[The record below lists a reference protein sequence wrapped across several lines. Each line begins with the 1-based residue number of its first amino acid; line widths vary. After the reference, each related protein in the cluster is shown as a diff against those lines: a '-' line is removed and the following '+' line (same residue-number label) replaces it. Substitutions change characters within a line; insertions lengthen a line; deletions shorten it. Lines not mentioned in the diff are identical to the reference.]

1 MAGRAVGKR
10 RNDRAQTQPDLFLEA
25 AAPASRCATPGA
37 WRSLEEQ
44 AAALP
49 PAWHDLLAPCLAT
62 PAWQELVA
70 FVDGERAAG
79 KPVFPL
85 EVFHALHLTA
95 LDDVKVVILGQ
106 DPYHGVGV
114 VDGNE
119 IAQAHGLAFS
129 VPEGVRVPPSL
140 RNIFKQIEAEY
151 GAGSCGG
158 KAAASGNLEGWA
170 RQGVLLLNTVL
181 TVEQGRAASHAR
193 RGWEAVTDCLI
204 GALAASRPHLVFL
217 LWGSHAQAK
226 KALLRGEHCVLEAPH
241 PSPLSAH
248 RGFLGCGH
256 FRQANDW
263 LVQHGREPIDWS
275 RHGAPAA

>member
-1 MAGRAVGKR
+1 M
-10 RNDRAQTQPDLFLEA
+10 QA
-25 AAPASRCATPGA
+25 AAPAEQRSQPPV
-37 WRSLEEQ
+37 WRPLAEQ
-44 AAALP
+44 VAALP
-49 PAWHDLLAPCLAT
+49 KAWRELLAPCLDA
-62 PAWQELVA
+62 PGWQQLA
-70 FVDGERAAG
+70 DFVDGEHAAG

-85 EVFHALHLTA
+85 DVFHALHLTA
-95 LDDVKVVILGQ
+95 PDAVKVVILGQ
-106 DPYHGVGV
+106 DPYHGVGL
-114 VDGNE
+114 VDGAE

-151 GAGSCGG
+151 GAGVCGG
-158 KAAASGNLEGWA
+158 GRAGVSGNLENWA

-204 GALAASRPHLVFL
+204 SALAASRPHLVFL

-226 KALLRGEHCVLEAPH
+226 KALLQGQHCVLEAPH

-256 FRQANDW
+256 FRRANDW
-263 LVQHGREPIDWS
+263 LTEHGREPIDWS
-275 RHGAPAA
+275 QPAASA